1 VNIKLIS
8 ALAATAVLSAA
19 PAFAA
24 PVTFD
29 FETATL
35 GAPIGDVHA
44 AGVDFS
50 FSADLL
56 GVVNDEFS
64 QFFTG
69 APSPIG
75 VLNPV
80 GPANALNVVS
90 GAMSLA
96 QAVTFSYSATEVSSV
111 SVWSGLNGT
120 GTQLG
125 TISLAANSS
134 GCGEATPYC
143 IFQSATLAFSGFAK
157 SITFDTPY
165 FAAFDNVEVNA
176 VPVPAAGWLMMSAL
190 AGFGA
195 WRRKRAAV

>member
-1 VNIKLIS
+1 MNIKLIS
-8 ALAATAVLSAA
+8 ALAATALVSAA

-29 FETATL
+29 FETAAL
-35 GAPIGDVHA
+35 GAPIGDVTA

-50 FSADLL
+50 FSGDLL
-56 GVVNDEFS
+56 GVANDEFS
-64 QFFTG
+64 QFFSN
-69 APSPIG
+69 APSPLG
-75 VLNPV
+75 VMNPV
-80 GPANALNVVS
+80 GPANALNIL
-90 GAMSLA
+90 GGYSLSEG
-96 QAVTFSYSATEVSSV
+96 VTFSYSATDTSTV

-134 GCGEATPYC
+134 GCDAATPYC
-143 IFQSATLAFSGFAK
+143 VFQSATLAFAGDAK

-165 FAAFDNVEVNA
+165 FAAFDNVQVNA